1 MMVNQLL
8 LLSYGPKLL
17 NKMVRKTTV
26 LMTVNTSQSHQT
38 KYASHLGPSSA
49 LWNQGHKSQYHH
61 KARLLLC
68 SIPSFS
74 THSPNIHLYSPKLS
88 QSPFKPIS
96 SFFRPYFNMSKFT
109 ETNIQLESF
118 LDEFQN
124 IFSAILDAGST
135 GACPELLNFWEELHC
150 LIVLSGPFASYKH

>member
-1 MMVNQLL
+1 MRLNSGGVSLSVSPRYYNICNLMVNHLIF
-8 LLSYGPKLL
+8 LSYRLEL
-17 NKMVRKTTV
+17 INRMVMKIMVLITT
-26 LMTVNTSQSHQT
+26 NTSQSQQI
-38 KYASHLGPSSA
+38 KYASHLLSFSA

-109 ETNIQLESF
+109 ETNIQL
-118 LDEFQN
+118 
-124 IFSAILDAGST
+124 
-135 GACPELLNFWEELHC
+135 
-150 LIVLSGPFASYKH
+150 